1 MTISEAPSTALVL
14 SGGGAR
20 GAYEAGVLAGVFD
33 ILGPARA
40 GSRAAFDVI
49 TGTSVGA
56 ITAAHLAA
64 NADRADHGIP
74 DLLRYWTS
82 LRLDTHLRLR
92 LGRFLGSLPHGL
104 LRKMM
109 RGSGHG
115 PRWGRALIDSRP
127 LERMVENDPA
137 WGRLHDNI
145 QRGVVKAL
153 IVSALNVAD
162 GRTVSFV
169 ELAPG
174 QTYVPSRDARR
185 ESRIE
190 PITATHVLA
199 SAALPLLFPS
209 RPLGSSY
216 FCDGGLRFNTP
227 ISPAIR
233 AGARKL
239 MIVALRARHPTS
251 ESSDAIEQYPNPIFL
266 LGKILDA
273 LLLDPIDYDLA
284 VVERL
289 NRMLQALSAAAPR
302 EAVEHV
308 ERALTADRGVPY
320 RQVETLVFRPSKDIG
335 VLALEHMR
343 KHRPRCRD
351 GAAAAL
357 LESLAALGAH
367 VEADLLSYL
376 LFDGAFAQTLIEL
389 GRADARSRQDEVV
402 RFFTR
407 TDAAC

>member
-1 MTISEAPSTALVL
+1 MSAPISGIPNTALVL

-20 GAYEAGVLAGVFD
+20 GAYEAGILAGVFD
-33 ILGPARA
+33 SLGATRP
-40 GSRAAFDVI
+40 GEHAAFDVL

-64 NADRADHGIP
+64 NAHRPDHGIAG
-74 DLLRYWTS
+74 LLRHWTS

-92 LGRFLGSLPHGL
+92 LGRFLGSLPQGM
-104 LRKMM
+104 LRKMT
-109 RGSGHG
+109 RGPGHG
-115 PRWGRALIDSRP
+115 PRWGRALLDSRP

-137 WGRLHDNI
+137 WERLHENI
-145 QRGVVKAL
+145 QRGLVKAL

-174 QTYVPSRDARR
+174 QTYIPSRDSRR
-185 ESRIE
+185 SSRIE

-209 RPLGSSY
+209 RRLGSSY

-233 AGARKL
+233 TGARKL
-239 MIVALRARHPTS
+239 MIVALRARHPAN
-251 ESSDAIEQYPNPIFL
+251 EPADAIEQYPNPVFL

-284 VVERL
+284 VMQRF
-289 NRMLQALSAAAPR
+289 NRMLEALSSAAPP
-302 EAVEHV
+302 EAMEHM
-308 ERALTADRGVPY
+308 ERVLEADRGIPY
-320 RQVETLVFRPSKDIG
+320 RRVQTLVFRPSEDIG
-335 VLALEHMR
+335 VLALEHMQR
-343 KHRPRCRD
+343 HKPRCRD
-351 GAAAAL
+351 GAATAF

-376 LFDGAFAQTLIEL
+376 LFDGEFARTLIEL
-389 GRADARSRQDEVV
+389 GRADAHARRDEIVG
-402 RFFTR
+402 FFAG
-407 TDAAC
+407 AAG